1 MFTYSTVSCSGNAK
15 VKSAEAILNLSY
27 GELLSFTE
35 GGYVAEWMDELRELD
50 KLRAD
55 SLITEEEYEKQKA
68 LLIPSKSNATTTYNL
83 LGLGKA
89 VSIVAGLSSVVG
101 LLSLIAFSNRASLL
115 TDIKNGNFVSWSD
128 GDNADT
134 FVGAVIA
141 FEFLIGIPLFVL
153 LIIWAWRATLNIEAQ
168 GHSGR
173 WSRGWA
179 IGGWFTPV
187 MFLFVPYQVISDAWK
202 NASDEEEID
211 SARNNFWLA
220 GFALWWVAVAFGVL
234 GNITNADIDSSIDD
248 AILGDIFYAINGA
261 ISLIAG
267 ILIAVAF
274 NQMSKRHA

>member
-1 MFTYSTVSCSGNAK
+1 M
-15 VKSAEAILNLSY
+15 
-27 GELLSFTE
+27 
-35 GGYVAEWMDELRELD
+35 AEWMKELRELD

-55 SLITEEEYEKQKA
+55 SLITDEEYEKQKA
-68 LLIPSKSNATTTYNL
+68 LLIPSKSNATITYHL

-89 VSIVAGLSSVVG
+89 VSIVAGLTAVAG

-128 GDNADT
+128 GDSADS
-134 FVGAVIA
+134 FVGAAIA
-141 FEFLIGIPLFVL
+141 CELLIGIALLVL
-153 LIIWAWRATLNIEAQ
+153 LIIWAWRATINIETK
-168 GHSGR
+168 GRSGR

-187 MFLFVPYQVISDAWK
+187 MFLFVPYQIISDAWK
-202 NASDEEEID
+202 NASDEEETN
-211 SARNNFWLA
+211 SGRNNFWLA
-220 GFALWWVAVAFGVL
+220 GFALWWVGVALGVM

-248 AILGDIFYAINGA
+248 AILADIFYAINGA

-274 NQMSKRHA
+274 NQMSKRHAQ

>member
-1 MFTYSTVSCSGNAK
+1 M
-15 VKSAEAILNLSY
+15 
-27 GELLSFTE
+27 
-35 GGYVAEWMDELRELD
+35 AEWMKELRELD

-55 SLITEEEYEKQKA
+55 SLITDEEYEKQKA
-68 LLIPSKSNATTTYNL
+68 LLIPSKSNATTTYHL

-89 VSIVAGLSSVVG
+89 VSIVAGLTAVAG

-128 GDNADT
+128 GDSADS
-134 FVGAVIA
+134 FVGAAIA
-141 FEFLIGIPLFVL
+141 CELLIGITLLVL
-153 LIIWAWRATLNIEAQ
+153 LIIWAWRATINIETK
-168 GHSGR
+168 GRSGR

-187 MFLFVPYQVISDAWK
+187 MFLFVPYQIISDAWK
-202 NASDEEEID
+202 NASDEEEIN
-211 SARNNFWLA
+211 SGRNNFWLA
-220 GFALWWVAVAFGVL
+220 GFALWWVGVALGVM

-248 AILGDIFYAINGA
+248 AILADIFYAINGA

-274 NQMSKRHA
+274 NQMSKRHVQ